1 MDNHI
6 WFNCDVTNEF
16 EITKILKKTLE
27 KFGGIDIIISN
38 AGFAVQKPLKDI
50 NKLIPQSVCLIG
62 ETDESTRKDVLANV
76 GGKYKA
82 ILSTKLFDE
91 GISCHRLDTLFLTC
105 PSNNPIKLE
114 QRIGRIIREH
124 DKKQLPMIVDF
135 WLRSPIVNRQQAKRL
150 EWYISREYYI
160 L

>member
-1 MDNHI
+1 M
-6 WFNCDVTNEF
+6 
-16 EITKILKKTLE
+16 
-27 KFGGIDIIISN
+27 
-38 AGFAVQKPLKDI
+38 LKDI
-50 NKLIPQSVCLIG
+50 NKLIPKSICLIG
-62 ETDESTRKDVLANV
+62 ETDESTRKDILANV

-124 DKKQLPMIVDF
+124 AEKQLPMIVDF

-150 EWYISREYYI
+150 EWYIQNG
-160 L
+160 